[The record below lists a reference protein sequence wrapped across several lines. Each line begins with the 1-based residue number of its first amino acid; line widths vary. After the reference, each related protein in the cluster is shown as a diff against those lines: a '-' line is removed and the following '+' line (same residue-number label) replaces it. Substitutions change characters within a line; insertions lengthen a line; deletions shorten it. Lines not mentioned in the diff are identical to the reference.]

1 MSMDIVVPDRISDWA
16 ETYGNGAGAVWQ
28 KYVDAGIIFSEQV
41 GFTIVVRW
49 GKPAVGDANK
59 EIIEGLIASGQ
70 LTADLCPV
78 TKDGAILQWFSEDG
92 NG

>member
-1 MSMDIVVPDRISDWA
+1 MDIVVPDRISDWA
-16 ETYGNGAGAVWQ
+16 GTYGDGASAVWQ
-28 KYVDAGIIFSEQV
+28 RYVDAGIIFSEQV

-49 GKPAVGDANK
+49 NRPVVSDSNK
-59 EIIEGLIASGQ
+59 GIIDELIANGE

-78 TKDGAILQWFSEDG
+78 TKDGAILGWFSEDG

>member
-16 ETYGNGAGAVWQ
+16 ETYGSNAAAVWQ

-49 GKPAVGDANK
+49 EKPAVGDANK
-59 EIIEGLIASGQ
+59 TIIDGLIASGQ
-70 LTADLCPV
+70 LTVDLCPV
-78 TKDGAILQWFSEDG
+78 TKDGAVLRWFSEDS